1 MTNINSD
8 SGKINIRTMDQF
20 GLTMQFKINKTTIL
34 EKLMSAYCER
44 SGAAIESLEFRL
56 DKQPINK
63 MDTPELLDMEEGDV
77 IEVYQKNAL
86 YC

>member
-1 MTNINSD
+1 MANIDSD
-8 SGKINIRTMDQF
+8 AGEINIRITDQF
-20 GLTMQFKINKTTIL
+20 SLTMQFKINKTTIL
-34 EKLMSAYCER
+34 IKLMSAYCER

-56 DKQPINK
+56 DGQPINK